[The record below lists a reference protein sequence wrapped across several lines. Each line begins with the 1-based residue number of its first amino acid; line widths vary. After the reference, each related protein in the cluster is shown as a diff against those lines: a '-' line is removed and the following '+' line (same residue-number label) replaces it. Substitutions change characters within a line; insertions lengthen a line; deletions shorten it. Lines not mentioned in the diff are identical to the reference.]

1 MNAPSSA
8 MPGQPGASHLY
19 HMGSTGF
26 FLDHSQHITLSQDQK
41 LNLNR
46 LKERAM
52 LDRASEQRRIDQA
65 EQELYSLTGA
75 DQLDNSK
82 VQAKIG
88 EIEKIRAEQRMNF
101 IRAVGQATNVLTHD
115 QHQVL
120 MGMPAG
126 SK

>member
-1 MNAPSSA
+1 
-8 MPGQPGASHLY
+8 
-19 HMGSTGF
+19 
-26 FLDHSQHITLSQDQK
+26 
-41 LNLNR
+41 
-46 LKERAM
+46 M